1 MHIRS
6 LSKYI
11 LRKYNDR
18 MILTSSDLYLIY
30 NSIFRDFNINGD
42 LSSTYTI
49 LNSTNLQWNLIFLS
63 PESGSNGS

>member
-49 LNSTNLQWNLIFLS
+49 INSTNLQWNLIFLS